1 MMADNPAQDTQENCI
16 DPSCYDRVKTRVNLI
31 LNTYPNEDRS
41 AWGVKYF
48 LAIFILA
55 NTVAVVLSTIS
66 DLPPPVRNL
75 IFTIISISLTIFT
88 IEYILRLWSCTHSP
102 TFLGRVNDRLHYA
115 TGIYMIIDLISIIP
129 IVFPFVFPQDYA
141 LLHIFRLLSIF
152 KLVRYTRHNDALQLL
167 GRVVFKKREIISI
180 LVIFLV
186 FEILFSSTIMY
197 LVENAA
203 QPDKFSSIPAAMWWA
218 AMTVTTVGYGDI
230 YPITPLGQT
239 ITSMV
244 TIGGV
249 LLLALPSA
257 ILASG
262 FMEER
267 QKEQRSHEH
276 LETETGISL
285 LERVGNLKERGLITE
300 EEFQEYKTLILPR
313 SRDPEDG
320 EIKK

>member
-1 MMADNPAQDTQENCI
+1 MNPEQGIIKASSQ
-16 DPSCYDRVKTRVNLI
+16 YDRIKSRVNMI
-31 LNTYPNEDRS
+31 LNTYPNEEPTARL
-41 AWGVKYF
+41 VKYF
-48 LAIFILA
+48 LAIFILT
-55 NTVAVVLSTIS
+55 NTISVVISTIP
-66 DLPPPVRNL
+66 DLPLSLRTQL
-75 IFTIISISLTIFT
+75 FAIISFCLLVFAT
-88 IEYILRLWSCTHSP
+88 EYILRLWSCTNNP
-102 TFLGRVNDRLHYA
+102 TFTGRIKDRLRYA

-129 IVFPFVFPQDYA
+129 IMFPFVFPNNYSI
-141 LLHIFRLLSIF
+141 LHIFRLLSIF
-152 KLVRYTRHNDALQLL
+152 KLVRYTRHSDALQLL
-167 GRVVFKKREIISI
+167 QRVVFKKREIISI
-180 LVIFLV
+180 LIIFLV

-257 ILASG
+257 ILAAG

-267 QKEQRSHEH
+267 QKEQTHNNRCNNHYG
-276 LETETGISL
+276 TEAGISL
-285 LERVGNLKERGLITE
+285 LERVGTLKERGLITE
-300 EEFQEYKTLILPR
+300 KEFEEYKTLILPQLR
-313 SRDPEDG
+313 EHETEG
-320 EIKK
+320 EEKK